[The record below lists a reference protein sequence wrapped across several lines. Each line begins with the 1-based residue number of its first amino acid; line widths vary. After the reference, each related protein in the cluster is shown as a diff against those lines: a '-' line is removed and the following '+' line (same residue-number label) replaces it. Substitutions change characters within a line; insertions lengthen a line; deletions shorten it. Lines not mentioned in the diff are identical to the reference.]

1 MENVREVI
9 NQFKNNG
16 NKPAKA
22 KIQVYDDEK
31 KKIMSCKE
39 LPVLKKD
46 DFLI

>member
-16 NKPAKA
+16 NKPAEA

-31 KKIMSCKE
+31 KNYVMQGTACI
-39 LPVLKKD
+39 KKR
-46 DFLI
+46 